1 MDPKFSTFWTNSG
14 HLLVMYSRQNFPN
27 QKPNEHVLMFL
38 RRHWIVVFKI
48 VLMNSFFAIL
58 PIIVY
63 IILQGYTAVL
73 EVEAYRAFLTI
84 LASAFYLF
92 VILFAF
98 ANFVDYY
105 LDVWI
110 VTNERVINIEQKG
123 LFSREIS
130 EKELGNM
137 QDITSDVDGFWAT
150 ILNYGNVY
158 IQTAAEKERFVFKE
172 IPFADEVARRI
183 SNLVAEYQK
192 LNKTIEIDRM

>member
-1 MDPKFSTFWTNSG
+1 
-14 HLLVMYSRQNFPN
+14 MYSRRNFPN

-38 RRHWIVVFKI
+38 RRHWIAVFKI
-48 VLMNSFFAIL
+48 IAMTAFFAIFPAL
-58 PIIVY
+58 IY
-63 IILQGYTAVL
+63 IGLENYTGFL
-73 EVEAYRAFLTI
+73 EVESYRAFFTI
-84 LASAFYLF
+84 MVSAFYLF
-92 VILFAF
+92 VILYGF

-110 VTNERVINIEQKG
+110 VTNERIINIEQKG
-123 LFSREIS
+123 LFAREIS

-150 ILNYGNVY
+150 ILNYGDVY
-158 IQTAAEKERFVFKE
+158 IQTAAEKERFVFKQ

-192 LNKTIEIDRM
+192 LNKTIEIDKM

>member
-1 MDPKFSTFWTNSG
+1 
-14 HLLVMYSRQNFPN
+14 MYSRRNFPN

-38 RRHWIVVFKI
+38 HRHWIAVFRI
-48 VLMNSFFAIL
+48 IAMTVFFASFPVITYIGL
-58 PIIVY
+58 NNYSAVFENDIAVAFFII
-63 IILQGYTAVL
+63 
-73 EVEAYRAFLTI
+73 F
-84 LASAFYLF
+84 SSSFYLF

-98 ANFVDYY
+98 SNFVDYY

-123 LFSREIS
+123 LFAREIS
-130 EKELGNM
+130 EKELGQM

-150 ILNYGNVY
+150 ILSYGDVY

-183 SNLVAEYQK
+183 SNLVSEYQK
-192 LNKTIEIDRM
+192 LNKTIEIDKM